1 MSNWRRNWI
10 SEKCLL
16 ATRLS
21 RGEAG
26 GGYAEAT
33 ILVYASLSAL
43 AAELWPGTGID
54 RVRFIEML
62 VKLGSEAS
70 TFSTISVPLLIQ
82 HLASSRNVANAEK
95 LQLAFAVP
103 QISRVLT
110 GPEVD
115 QPESAILYVCPALN
129 LEMLRRFSYASILYS
144 EIRSSYAHQ
153 YQPGERAD
161 SLPMTMLQDQKVSYI
176 NRLCDDLQSRRL
188 LHFHID
194 WLLALPVELAGV
206 TDGLSSGLPYSQ
218 PKTWW
223 AKGA

>member
-1 MSNWRRNWI
+1 
-10 SEKCLL
+10 L

-26 GGYAEAT
+26 GGYAEAA
-33 ILVYASLSAL
+33 ILVCAALNAL
-43 AAELWPGTGID
+43 AAELWPGTSID

-62 VKLGSEAS
+62 VKLGPEAS
-70 TFSTISVPLLIQ
+70 TCSTISVPLLIQ
-82 HLASSRNVANAEK
+82 HLTSTKNVADAEK
-95 LQLAFAVP
+95 LQRAFAVP

-110 GPEVD
+110 DPEVD
-115 QPESAILYVCPALN
+115 QPESAILAVCPALN
-129 LEMLRRFSYASILYS
+129 LEMLRQFSYASILYS

-153 YQPGERAD
+153 YQPGERAG
-161 SLPMTMLQDQKVSYI
+161 SWPMTMLHDQKVSYI

-206 TDGLSSGLPYSQ
+206 TDGLSSGLPNPQ
-218 PKTWW
+218 PKIWW